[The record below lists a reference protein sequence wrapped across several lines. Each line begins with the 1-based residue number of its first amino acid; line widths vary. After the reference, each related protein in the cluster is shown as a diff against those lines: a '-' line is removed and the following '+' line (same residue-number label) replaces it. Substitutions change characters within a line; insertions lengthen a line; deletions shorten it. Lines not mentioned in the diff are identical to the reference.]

1 VPLTDRNPT
10 RGRGADE
17 SRQLDLRYEDVA
29 EEDLF
34 NRILWRTIKGSSRP
48 YPGPTRMSAAEVLR
62 SW

>member
-1 VPLTDRNPT
+1 MALTDRNPT
-10 RGRGADE
+10 SGRDAEE

-34 NRILWRTIKGSSRP
+34 NRILWRTIKGPSRS